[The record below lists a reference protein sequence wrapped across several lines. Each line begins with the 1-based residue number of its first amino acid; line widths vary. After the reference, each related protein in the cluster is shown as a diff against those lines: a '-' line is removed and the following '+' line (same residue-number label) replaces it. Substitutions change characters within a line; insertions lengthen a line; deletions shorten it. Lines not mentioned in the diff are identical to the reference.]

1 MRLTISNPK
10 KSKDNIL
17 VFRTL
22 ETEHTSTNIEM
33 KVLTPGERVFLDV
46 DAEHGVKVTKLIAN
60 PYLS

>member
-1 MRLTISNPK
+1 M
-10 KSKDNIL
+10 